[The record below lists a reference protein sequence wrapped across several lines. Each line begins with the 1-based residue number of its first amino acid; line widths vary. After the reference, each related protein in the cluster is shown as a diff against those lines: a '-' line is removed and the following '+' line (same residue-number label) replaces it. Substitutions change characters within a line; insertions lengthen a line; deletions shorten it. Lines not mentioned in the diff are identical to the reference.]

1 MKKQFRITLNGKS
14 YEVVAELM
22 DESDTNQGPA
32 HSRRP
37 ARSSGAK
44 AVQPPASKP
53 MARPASGNGTVAS
66 PLAGKVVSI
75 DVALDDT
82 VDAGQQVITLEA
94 MKMNTVVSAP
104 IAGTVSSIDVHAGD
118 SVEEGQTL
126 LVLK

>member
-22 DESDTNQGPA
+22 DEPDTTQGPA

-44 AVQPPASKP
+44 AVQAPAYKP
-53 MARPASGNGTVAS
+53 TARAASGNGTVAS

-75 DVALDDT
+75 DVELDDT
-82 VDAGQQVITLEA
+82 VDAGQKIITLEA

-104 IAGTVSSIDVHAGD
+104 MAGTVSSIDVHPGD